1 VEFRDRIQA
10 AVGEDVFVEQFHQ
23 FFEIE
28 SCRRAQLRSVP
39 WDEWVMW
46 LDADETPSP
55 TLLANLRATVDHA
68 EANEVDLIK
77 YYWSEHTNGVH
88 TPPGII
94 PTTMEE
100 YQRRTTVFA
109 ASRFIKKK
117 HGIKLA
123 SSFGAHELFTNVNPK
138 WLYVPHAMHHH
149 KSYLQY
155 AQSVTFSGFMNPTSH
170 YDASKPISNVLN
182 TSEYKALKAF
192 QKRTGVYTSND
203 MVRKLKIEKNEQF
216 RKELKELFL
225 SFPTAEDGTSVGSK
239 HMDVCVTFKFMH
251 EFAEKWDLN
260 VNSPYYP
267 CGKECCNYGNVQL

>member
-1 VEFRDRIQA
+1 VEFRDRLQQA
-10 AVGEDVFVEQFHQ
+10 MGSDVVVEQFHQ

-55 TLLANLRATVDHA
+55 TLLANMRATVYHA
-68 EANEVDLIK
+68 EANGIDLIK

-88 TPPGII
+88 KPPGII
-94 PTTMEE
+94 PKTMEE
-100 YQRRTTVFA
+100 YQNRTTVFA
-109 ASRFIKKK
+109 ANRFIKKK

-123 SSFGAHELFTNVNPK
+123 SSFGAHEQFTNINQK
-138 WLYVPHAMHHH
+138 WLYVAHAVHHH

-155 AQSVTFSGFMNPTSH
+155 AQSVSFSGFMNPASH

-182 TSEYKALKAF
+182 TPEYKALKAF

-203 MVRKLKIEKNEQF
+203 MVRKLKIDKDEQF

-225 SFPTAEDGTSVGSK
+225 SFPSDADGKSVDFK
-239 HMDVCVTFKFMH
+239 HADVCATFKFMH
-251 EFAEKWDLN
+251 ELAEKYDLD

-267 CGKECCNYGNVQL
+267 CGKECCNYGNIQL